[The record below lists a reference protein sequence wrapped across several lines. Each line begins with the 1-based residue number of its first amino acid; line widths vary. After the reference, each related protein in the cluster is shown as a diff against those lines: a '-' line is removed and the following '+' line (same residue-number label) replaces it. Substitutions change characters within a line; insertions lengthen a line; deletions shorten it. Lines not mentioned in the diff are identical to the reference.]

1 MADKAVVVTTEP
13 ALSVKLLDVG
23 TTFPAVL
30 LVSTAYQPEQGDT
43 VTALL
48 LDDGHALVLGMWSA

>member
-13 ALSVKLLDVG
+13 ALSVKLLDAG
-23 TTFPAVL
+23 TTFPAL
-30 LVSTAYQPEQGDT
+30 LLAAAPYDPTLGDI

-48 LDDGHALVLGMWSA
+48 LADGRALLLGPWSA